1 LPVIL
6 PEDVEFELTGRS
18 PLIERE
24 DFVNTKC
31 PNCGGDAERETDTM
45 DTFMDSS
52 WYFLRYLDNKN
63 DKAAFDTALINKW
76 SPVDHYIGGIE
87 HAILHL
93 LYARFM
99 TKFLHDHHG
108 LIAEEPFKKLTNQ
121 GIILGPDGQK
131 MSKSKGNVVNPDEQ
145 VNSYG
150 ADSLRLYMMFMGPYE
165 QGGPYDMGGI
175 AGTRRFL
182 ERYWSLVEEF
192 LEAEP
197 AHNPKD
203 LEITASVHKTI
214 KKVTQDLERL
224 SFNTAI
230 AAMMA
235 LVNDLYKFKTN
246 GIIHSAGWR
255 FALQTLT
262 QLLAPFAPHITEEV
276 WLNFGHDS
284 SVHISSWPIWDEKLV
299 AEEMLTLAV
308 QVNGKVRSEIVVP
321 TNISGEE
328 AILAAKADIKVA
340 PYLKDKSLKK
350 EIYVPGRLVSLV
362 V

>member
-1 LPVIL
+1 L
-6 PEDVEFELTGRS
+6 LTRMS
-18 PLIERE
+18 RL
-24 DFVNTKC
+24 
-31 PNCGGDAERETDTM
+31 
-45 DTFMDSS
+45 
-52 WYFLRYLDNKN
+52 
-63 DKAAFDTALINKW
+63 TATA
-76 SPVDHYIGGIE
+76 P
-87 HAILHL
+87 
-93 LYARFM
+93 
-99 TKFLHDHHG
+99 T
-108 LIAEEPFKKLTNQ
+108 
-121 GIILGPDGQK
+121 
-131 MSKSKGNVVNPDEQ
+131 
-145 VNSYG
+145 
-150 ADSLRLYMMFMGPYE
+150 
-165 QGGPYDMGGI
+165 
-175 AGTRRFL
+175 
-182 ERYWSLVEEF
+182 
-192 LEAEP
+192 EP

-350 EIYVPGRLVSLV
+350 EIYVHGRLVSLV